1 MKAKERMISTQ
12 NNNSARAAVENFP
25 QQVNSRVRDTV
36 AEKVGIGSGTQ
47 YEKEKYISDNREV
60 LTLEDF
66 ADWDD
71 SR

>member
-1 MKAKERMISTQ
+1 MISTQ